1 MKKIGIMTYHRANN
15 VGAVLQ
21 NQALQLLLREYCLVE
36 TIDYKNKI
44 IEKANRIVV
53 ARGVKQQIKFLFQ
66 AVSFI
71 KRERV
76 FNKYRKRY
84 LNLSAKT
91 YHKKNINDAN
101 QEYTCFITGSDQV
114 WNTKLNGHDFAY
126 FLDFVSRDN
135 KRIAYAASFGNTNLD
150 NSEIE
155 SILYELGKYN
165 LITVREKDAQKML
178 GKYDITSDVV
188 LDPTL
193 LIPGKTWKDEL
204 DLKQED
210 EGNYV
215 FVYMVAYTPELIDV
229 AKKYAKQYDLD
240 IYVMHYGYKAIKGVK
255 NIRSASPRDFVQ
267 FVMNSKIVFCSS
279 FHAICFSVL
288 FEKSFVYALDKN
300 RENNNSRIISLC
312 KLLSLE
318 SRNLEKNWQEEEI
331 DYTVVNKQLQMLRKI
346 STEKL
351 INVINE
357 N

>member
-135 KRIAYAASFGNTNLD
+135 KRIAYAASF
-150 NSEIE
+150 
-155 SILYELGKYN
+155 
-165 LITVREKDAQKML
+165 R
-178 GKYDITSDVV
+178 
-188 LDPTL
+188 
-193 LIPGKTWKDEL
+193 
-204 DLKQED
+204 
-210 EGNYV
+210 
-215 FVYMVAYTPELIDV
+215 
-229 AKKYAKQYDLD
+229 QY
-240 IYVMHYGYKAIKGVK
+240 
-255 NIRSASPRDFVQ
+255 
-267 FVMNSKIVFCSS
+267 
-279 FHAICFSVL
+279 
-288 FEKSFVYALDKN
+288 KS
-300 RENNNSRIISLC
+300 
-312 KLLSLE
+312 
-318 SRNLEKNWQEEEI
+318 
-331 DYTVVNKQLQMLRKI
+331 
-346 STEKL
+346 
-351 INVINE
+351 
-357 N
+357 